1 MLKIN
6 YEQTKVL
13 TKKHLDT
20 LSKYFK
26 AGYYRIKKVPLYKID
41 EDTNFMDLLTINC
54 STPYD
59 DTLIHDLEILSR
71 MDVLSKQIL
80 YCVHLLGIKRRN
92 LESGN
97 DYSFGKPYEDYKRA
111 LLGYGLSM
119 ESLIAYAD

>member
-1 MLKIN
+1 MNRKDDLYVENQLWTNKSTYKKTFGYALKVI
-6 YEQTKVL
+6 
-13 TKKHLDT
+13 
-20 LSKYFK
+20 
-26 AGYYRIKKVPLYKID
+26 R
-41 EDTNFMDLLTINC
+41 
-54 STPYD
+54 
-59 DTLIHDLEILSR
+59 DLEILSR

>member
-6 YEQTKVL
+6 YEQTKVI

-20 LSKYFK
+20 LSKSFK
-26 AGYYRIKKVPLYKID
+26 AGSYRIKKVPLYKID
-41 EDTNFMDLLTINC
+41 EDTDFMDLLTINC

-59 DTLIHDLEILSR
+59 DILIHDLEILSR

-92 LESGN
+92 LESVN

>member
-20 LSKYFK
+20 LTKN
-26 AGYYRIKKVPLYKID
+26 IKKVPLYEID
-41 EDTNFMDLLTINC
+41 EDTDFMDLLTINC

-59 DTLIHDLEILSR
+59 DVLKHDFEILSR

-80 YCVHLLGIKRRN
+80 YCVHLLCLKRRN
-92 LESGN
+92 LQSGCA
-97 DYSFGKPYEDYKRA
+97 YSFGKPYEDYKRA